1 MLNLLFGGVPLHLFS
16 YFCGMKR
23 GRFISLFILAILSMA
38 LLTMVEVVW
47 SVRSYREMRNSY
59 NRQIESLFAE
69 AVWRYADNSDGT
81 TNINLGPLEALYA
94 LVGEQLRTSAI
105 QTRYNV
111 ELLLPLGGEHVVVSR
126 LGDDDI
132 MTLRTLS
139 FDSSVSPV
147 TLRLTVEDPH
157 TKILASM
164 RGMIIISFLAT
175 LLLLFTFIYTLRTL
189 FRAKSLERIRRDLTH
204 NITHELRTPIAAA
217 RAAVDALRSTPEIAH
232 SEALRDDYLAMTH
245 SELERL
251 AVMVDSIL
259 RSSLDDEEPAKMCP
273 ESVELQGVVD
283 DVIASLRLKHS
294 SREIDFSSDI
304 TTGTTLWVDRASLRI
319 ILLNLVDN
327 SIKYSEGV
335 ARIKVAA
342 SSIDDKTLF
351 SVEDEGIGIEYR
363 EQKRVFDKF
372 YRVTSSYRQTSQG
385 YGIGLYHVQKLVER
399 NGGAIELRSA
409 PQRGTKVTITL
420 PKYG

>member
-1 MLNLLFGGVPLHLFS
+1 
-16 YFCGMKR
+16 MKR

-69 AVWRYADNSDGT
+69 AAWRYADNSDGT

-105 QTRYNV
+105 QTRYSV
-111 ELLLPLGGEHVVVSR
+111 ELLLPLGGELVAVSH
-126 LGDDDI
+126 LGGEDFG
-132 MTLRTLS
+132 TLRTLS
-139 FDSSVSPV
+139 VDSSVSPV

-217 RAAVDALRSTPEIAH
+217 RAAVDTLRSTPLIAK
-232 SEALRDDYLAMTH
+232 SDTLREEYLAMTH

-251 AVMVDSIL
+251 GVMVDSIL
-259 RSSLDDEEPAKMCP
+259 RSSLDDEEPTKLRP
-273 ESVELQGVVD
+273 ESVQLQAIVD
-283 DVIASLRLKHS
+283 DVLSSLRLKYS
-294 SREIDFSSDI
+294 SRQIDFSSDI
-304 TTGTTLWVDRASLRI
+304 TDDTTLWVDRASLRV

-335 ARIKVAA
+335 AKIKIVA
-342 SSIDDKTLF
+342 SLTDDKTSF
-351 SVEDEGIGIEYR
+351 SVEDEGVGIDNR

-372 YRVTSSYRQTSQG
+372 YRVTSAYRVTSQG
-385 YGIGLYHVQKLVER
+385 YGIGLYHVRTLVER
-399 NGGAIELRSA
+399 NGGSIELWSA
-409 PQRGTKVTITL
+409 PKRGTKITVTL

>member
-1 MLNLLFGGVPLHLFS
+1 
-16 YFCGMKR
+16 MKR
-23 GRFISLFILAILSMA
+23 SRFISLFILAILSMA

-69 AVWRYADNSDGT
+69 AAWRYADNSDGT

-94 LVGEQLRTSAI
+94 IVGEQLRTSAI
-105 QTRYNV
+105 QTRYSV
-111 ELLLPLGGEHVVVSR
+111 ELLMPLGGEHVVVSR

-132 MTLRTLS
+132 VTLRTLS

-157 TKILASM
+157 TKILTSM

-217 RAAVDALRSTPEIAH
+217 RAAVDTLRSTPLIAK
-232 SEALRDDYLAMTH
+232 SDTLREEYLAMTH

-251 AVMVDSIL
+251 GVMVDSIL
-259 RSSLDDEEPAKMCP
+259 RSSLDDEEPTKLRP
-273 ESVELQGVVD
+273 ESVQLQAIVD
-283 DVIASLRLKHS
+283 DVLSSLRLKYS
-294 SREIDFSSDI
+294 SRQIDFSSDI
-304 TTGTTLWVDRASLRI
+304 TDDTTLWVDRASLRI
-319 ILLNLVDN
+319 IILNLVDN

-335 ARIKVAA
+335 AKIKIVA
-342 SSIDDKTLF
+342 SSKDAKTLF
-351 SVEDEGIGIEYR
+351 SVEDEGVGIDNR

-372 YRVTSSYRQTSQG
+372 YRVTSAYRQTSQG
-385 YGIGLYHVQKLVER
+385 YGIGLYHVRTLVER
-399 NGGAIELRSA
+399 NGGSIELWSA
-409 PQRGTKVTITL
+409 PKRGTKVTITL

>member
-1 MLNLLFGGVPLHLFS
+1 
-16 YFCGMKR
+16 MKR
-23 GRFISLFILAILSMA
+23 SRFISLFILAILSMA

-94 LVGEQLRTSAI
+94 LVGVQLRTSAI
-105 QTRYNV
+105 QTRYSV
-111 ELLLPLGGEHVVVSR
+111 ELLMPLGGEHVVVSR

-132 MTLRTLS
+132 VTLRTLS

-157 TKILASM
+157 TKILTSM
-164 RGMIIISFLAT
+164 RGMIIISLLTT
-175 LLLLFTFIYTLRTL
+175 LLLIFTFIYLLRTL
-189 FRAKSLERIRRDLTH
+189 FRAKTLERIRRDLTH

-217 RAAVDALRSTPEIAH
+217 RAAVDTLRSTPLIAK
-232 SEALRDDYLAMTH
+232 SDTLREEYLAMTH

-251 AVMVDSIL
+251 GVMVDSIL
-259 RSSLDDEEPAKMCP
+259 RSSLDDEEPTKLRP
-273 ESVELQGVVD
+273 ESVQLQAVVD
-283 DVIASLRLKHS
+283 DVLSSLRLKYS
-294 SREIDFSSDI
+294 SRQIDFSSDI
-304 TTGTTLWVDRASLRI
+304 TDDTTLWVDRASLRV

-335 ARIKVAA
+335 AKIKIVA
-342 SSIDDKTLF
+342 SSKDAKTLF
-351 SVEDEGIGIEYR
+351 SVEDEGVGIDNR

-372 YRVTSSYRQTSQG
+372 YRVTSAYRQTSQG
-385 YGIGLYHVQKLVER
+385 YGIGLYHVRTLVER
-399 NGGAIELRSA
+399 NGGSIELWSA
-409 PQRGTKVTITL
+409 PKRGTKITVTL

>member
-1 MLNLLFGGVPLHLFS
+1 
-16 YFCGMKR
+16 MKR
-23 GRFISLFILAILSMA
+23 SRFISLFILAILSMA

-69 AVWRYADNSDGT
+69 AAWRYADNSDGT

-94 LVGEQLRTSAI
+94 LVGVQLRTSAI
-105 QTRYNV
+105 QTRYSV
-111 ELLLPLGGEHVVVSR
+111 ELLMPLGGEHVVVSR

-132 MTLRTLS
+132 VTLRTLS

-157 TKILASM
+157 TKILTSM
-164 RGMIIISFLAT
+164 RGMIIISLLTT
-175 LLLLFTFIYTLRTL
+175 LLLIFTFIYLLRTL
-189 FRAKSLERIRRDLTH
+189 FRAKTLERIRRDLTH

-217 RAAVDALRSTPEIAH
+217 RAAVDTLRSTPLIAK
-232 SEALRDDYLAMTH
+232 SDTLREEYLAMTH

-251 AVMVDSIL
+251 GVMVDSIL
-259 RSSLDDEEPAKMCP
+259 RSSLDDEEPTKLRP
-273 ESVELQGVVD
+273 ESVQLQAVVD
-283 DVIASLRLKHS
+283 DVLSSLRLKYS
-294 SREIDFSSDI
+294 SRQIDFSSDI
-304 TTGTTLWVDRASLRI
+304 TDDTTLWVDRASLRV

-335 ARIKVAA
+335 AKIKIVA
-342 SSIDDKTLF
+342 SSKDAKTLF
-351 SVEDEGIGIEYR
+351 SVEDEGVGIDNR

-372 YRVTSSYRQTSQG
+372 YRVTSAYRQTSQG
-385 YGIGLYHVQKLVER
+385 YGIGLYHVRTLVER
-399 NGGAIELRSA
+399 NGGSIELWSA
-409 PQRGTKVTITL
+409 PKRGTKITVTL

>member
-1 MLNLLFGGVPLHLFS
+1 
-16 YFCGMKR
+16 
-23 GRFISLFILAILSMA
+23 MA

-69 AVWRYADNSDGT
+69 AAWRYADNSDGT

-94 LVGEQLRTSAI
+94 IVGEQLRTSAI
-105 QTRYNV
+105 QTRYSV
-111 ELLLPLGGEHVVVSR
+111 ELLMPLGGEHVVVSR

-132 MTLRTLS
+132 VTLRTLS

-157 TKILASM
+157 TKILTSM

-217 RAAVDALRSTPEIAH
+217 RAAVDTLRSTPLIAK
-232 SEALRDDYLAMTH
+232 SDTLREEYLAMTH

-251 AVMVDSIL
+251 GVMVDSIL
-259 RSSLDDEEPAKMCP
+259 RSSLDDEEPTKLRP
-273 ESVELQGVVD
+273 ESVQLQAIVD
-283 DVIASLRLKHS
+283 DVLSSLRLKYS
-294 SREIDFSSDI
+294 SRQIDFSSDI
-304 TTGTTLWVDRASLRI
+304 TDDTTLWVDRASLRI
-319 ILLNLVDN
+319 IILNLVDN

-335 ARIKVAA
+335 AKIKIVA
-342 SSIDDKTLF
+342 SSKDAKTLF
-351 SVEDEGIGIEYR
+351 SVEDEGVGIDNR

-372 YRVTSSYRQTSQG
+372 YRVTSAYRQTSQG
-385 YGIGLYHVQKLVER
+385 YGIGLYHVRTLVER
-399 NGGAIELRSA
+399 NGGSIELWSA
-409 PQRGTKVTITL
+409 PKRGTKVTITL